1 VDLPALGFGMGDV
14 VLAELLRDR
23 ALMPSKSDG
32 PQVWVASES
41 SNRQR
46 DARRAA
52 TALRRGGVSVEYAL
66 RDQQL
71 MKQVKAAKSAGAAW
85 VLTLHDAPDTTS
97 VGPRT
102 WSPDPPPEWDRLL
115 HDIGL

>member
-1 VDLPALGFGMGDV
+1 
-14 VLAELLRDR
+14 
-23 ALMPSKSDG
+23 
-32 PQVWVASES
+32 VWVASETS
-41 SNRQR
+41 KRQR
-46 DARRAA
+46 DVRRAA
-52 TALRRGGVSVEYAL
+52 TALRRSGVSVEYAL

-85 VLTLHDAPDTTS
+85 VLTLHDSSDDKT
-97 VGPRT
+97 VGPRS